1 MQISNVSLNPTNRL
15 TRSRITASTNWC
27 ELYLGYLKTNFTK
40 DVNKDMWNMTFEFFL
55 KTMQDESL
63 SFWTE
68 NSSWPNAIDEFV
80 VYAKTKRGDAINGME
95 TD

>member
-1 MQISNVSLNPTNRL
+1 
-15 TRSRITASTNWC
+15 
-27 ELYLGYLKTNFTK
+27 
-40 DVNKDMWNMTFEFFL
+40 MWNMTFEFFL